1 MESGNRLIFS
11 IDFVIGPFLYSYSY
25 MQVKLSKLMS
35 GVFTETG
42 FFGNCKVFCFG
53 DGGLKF
59 KKTLNVVAD
68 VLTPEEARH
77 LGDVF
82 QRVDQDRDGEIRLE
96 DLDEAVASQSSFSAS
111 LKHNLKEMRT
121 MMAKNPKM
129 PLNIKPFI
137 AFTSARSKSG

>member
-1 MESGNRLIFS
+1 MDSGNPLIFS

-59 KKTLNVVAD
+59 KKTVNLIEWTSRSLVTYKSEIFNAKLVLAKLFLRHGKMYIFSSNCSLSLSLSLSGCPDSIVVIA
-68 VLTPEEARH
+68 L
-77 LGDVF
+77 
-82 QRVDQDRDGEIRLE
+82 
-96 DLDEAVASQSSFSAS
+96 ASHRCDPSSI
-111 LKHNLKEMRT
+111 T
-121 MMAKNPKM
+121 V
-129 PLNIKPFI
+129 IG
-137 AFTSARSKSG
+137 SGCM

>member
-1 MESGNRLIFS
+1 MDSGNPLIFS

-59 KKTLNVVAD
+59 KKTVNLIEWTSRSLVNYKSKIFNAKLVLRHGKMYIFSSNCSLSLSLSLGVRVA
-68 VLTPEEARH
+68 
-77 LGDVF
+77 
-82 QRVDQDRDGEIRLE
+82 
-96 DLDEAVASQSSFSAS
+96 
-111 LKHNLKEMRT
+111 
-121 MMAKNPKM
+121 
-129 PLNIKPFI
+129 
-137 AFTSARSKSG
+137 

>member
-1 MESGNRLIFS
+1 MDSGDSLIFS

-59 KKTLNVVAD
+59 KKTV
-68 VLTPEEARH
+68 
-77 LGDVF
+77 
-82 QRVDQDRDGEIRLE
+82 
-96 DLDEAVASQSSFSAS
+96 
-111 LKHNLKEMRT
+111 NLIEW
-121 MMAKNPKM
+121 
-129 PLNIKPFI
+129 
-137 AFTSARSKSG
+137 TSRSYSKL